1 MVTAIFGI
9 ESEALNLI
17 VTLGLLFLIA
27 VWVALIIYTYNDA
40 RRRIS
45 DPFLVGCA
53 TAASLFPFV
62 GTLVYS
68 ILRPPEFLEDTRER
82 ELETR
87 ASEAELRRLRATSCR
102 RCGFPAEPDFLRCP
116 SCRSQLRE
124 PCPSCSR
131 PVGMGWRVCPYCEHT
146 LIEPRRKAGS
156 GKEATGRKET
166 SSQPGRKPD
175 RDSPG
180 AGKSRAAP
188 AAKKGDPARGA
199 TEGRSTGSSSGGAGE
214 DESRA
219 RWPFRRKD

>member
-1 MVTAIFGI
+1 MMVIAIFGI

-17 VTLGLLFLIA
+17 VTLGLLFLVA

-40 RRRIS
+40 KRRIS
-45 DPFLVGCA
+45 DPFLVSCA

-146 LIEPRRKAGS
+146 LIEPRRKAG
-156 GKEATGRKET
+156 GRKEAASRPRRET
-166 SSQPGRKPD
+166 D
-175 RDSPG
+175 RDT
-180 AGKSRAAP
+180 GK
-188 AAKKGDPARGA
+188 AAKTRATPDVKKDSSTRGIA
-199 TEGRSTGSSSGGAGE
+199 EGRSSGSSAAGAGE

>member
-1 MVTAIFGI
+1 MGSEVMVTAVFGI

-45 DPFLVGCA
+45 DPFLVACS

-146 LIEPRRKAGS
+146 LIEPRRKPEARKKS
-156 GKEATGRKET
+156 GTRSAQKP
-166 SSQPGRKPD
+166 SSD
-175 RDSPG
+175 RTKADGPRNSPG
-180 AGKSRAAP
+180 PAKEQPPRKAP
-188 AAKKGDPARGA
+188 DP
-199 TEGRSTGSSSGGAGE
+199 RSGSSPSGDGG
-214 DESRA
+214 DDDSGA

>member
-1 MVTAIFGI
+1 
-9 ESEALNLI
+9 
-17 VTLGLLFLIA
+17 
-27 VWVALIIYTYNDA
+27 
-40 RRRIS
+40 
-45 DPFLVGCA
+45 
-53 TAASLFPFV
+53 
-62 GTLVYS
+62 
-68 ILRPPEFLEDTRER
+68 
-82 ELETR
+82 
-87 ASEAELRRLRATSCR
+87 
-102 RCGFPAEPDFLRCP
+102 
-116 SCRSQLRE
+116 
-124 PCPSCSR
+124 
-131 PVGMGWRVCPYCEHT
+131 MGWRVCPYCEHT